1 MKRMLALLL
10 AALLCAQATG
20 ACAQGLFGKGLE
32 AAGDAVSSLLE
43 GNPFAK
49 EKEEPKDFKELMDE
63 YEAFFDEYIAFMKKC
78 DTSSGDLSLLVDYTT
93 MVTRYTEAM
102 EALDEIDEDELS
114 DEEKDYYLEVLARI
128 NVKLAKFAQE
138 IN

>member
-1 MKRMLALLL
+1 MKKVLILLL
-10 AALLCAQATG
+10 AALLCAQASC

-43 GNPFAK
+43 GSPFAN

-63 YEAFFDEYIAFMKKC
+63 YEAFFDEYIAFMEKC

-93 MVTRYTEAM
+93 MLTRYTEAM